1 MDTDVIT
8 IPASRFSEL
17 EEKIGKVNKKAVRHS
32 LPSVTYKVLE
42 VFEREEP
49 RYRSDHP
56 FFSMSDTVKRMYANV
71 EYTVATVRINGFEP
85 VATYEF
91 AREIPSI
98 FVWPEKEVPSELLQI
113 DTTCEHCRVSRSRG
127 RIFLIENVE
136 TGEYK
141 RVGSSCVR
149 DFIGYDPARI
159 LEQLQWMKV
168 FEEMV
173 GSDFDGISIRD
184 KMSDDVHEVLALT
197 TAMVRDRGYTS
208 RKREEE
214 LDYTVTST
222 SVLVNRWMRLMENS
236 TPRYEG
242 WEKDFPSKVTEE
254 DVENANKVLETVKL
268 IENPTNAYLQNL
280 MNISKSES
288 LTPREF
294 GLTVSMVAYAYREW
308 HKDDEKV
315 EKEDKPV
322 SNWIGEIKEK
332 VDIEA
337 TLKFDKL
344 LDGAYGITTMMKFVT
359 VDGDLVTWFASGVHD
374 VEKDGIYKIAGTI
387 KKLSEYKGN
396 KETVLTRCKLVKV

>member
-1 MDTDVIT
+1 M
-8 IPASRFSEL
+8 
-17 EEKIGKVNKKAVRHS
+17 G
-32 LPSVTYKVLE
+32 
-42 VFEREEP
+42 
-49 RYRSDHP
+49 
-56 FFSMSDTVKRMYANV
+56 
-71 EYTVATVRINGFEP
+71 
-85 VATYEF
+85 
-91 AREIPSI
+91 
-98 FVWPEKEVPSELLQI
+98 
-113 DTTCEHCRVSRSRG
+113 
-127 RIFLIENVE
+127 

-159 LEQLQWMKV
+159 LYQLQWMKV
-168 FEEMV
+168 FAEMV
-173 GSDFDGISIRD
+173 GSDFEGISIRN

-208 RKREEE
+208 RKKEEE
-214 LDYTVTST
+214 SGYMIEATSR
-222 SVLVNRWMRLMENS
+222 LVNRWMKLMQNEM
-236 TPRYEG
+236 TRYKG
-242 WEKDFPSKVTEE
+242 WEKDFPSKITEE

-294 GLTVSMVAYAYREW
+294 GLAVSMVAYAYREW

-344 LDGAYGITTMMKFVT
+344 LDGAYGTTTMMKFVT

-374 VEKDGIYKIAGTI
+374 VEKDGVYKIAGTI
-387 KKLSEYKGN
+387 KKLSEYNGN
-396 KETVLTRCKLVKV
+396 KETVLTRCKLSKV